1 MPKEELKVLRER
13 MEKVIEHLKGEF
25 LAIRTGRAHPGLV
38 SDIKVDYY
46 GAPTPIKQIATISVP
61 EGRQIAI
68 SPSTGPFSS
77 LSRRPYWLHP
87 WGYAPE

>member
-1 MPKEELKVLRER
+1 MPKNELKTLRER

-46 GAPTPIKQIATISVP
+46 GAPTKRKWWRTAFRGP
-61 EGRQIAI
+61 
-68 SPSTGPFSS
+68 SPCLKPMST
-77 LSRRPYWLHP
+77 L
-87 WGYAPE
+87 